1 MHSICDDV
9 HYSPDPHFPFLLSL
23 GMNRL
28 IPVQLLHS
36 TTLLAHRLDCLLT
49 KGPKLPD
56 NGQLNRRGLLSA
68 YEHRRGLE
76 LHHTVGV
83 VTGPHS
89 DGCL

>member
-1 MHSICDDV
+1 MI
-9 HYSPDPHFPFLLSL
+9 
-23 GMNRL
+23 RL
-28 IPVQLLHS
+28 ISVQLLHS
-36 TTLLAHRLDCLLT
+36 TTLLAHSLDCLLT

-76 LHHTVGV
+76 LHHTMGV